1 MGPSVRENPSPEI
14 HIPEHWSE
22 AVESIAYGG
31 STQTPPIA
39 VICGA
44 KNCGKTTFSRY
55 LLNVLL
61 STRYTKVAYLDT
73 DVGQPEFA
81 PPGFLSLT
89 IVDRVTPDLKIPCL
103 KTPERSLFF
112 GDVSSKTDPSAYLNY
127 LFAIYD
133 YYRKEYCSSNKKE
146 NPTRTKL
153 PLIVNTPG
161 WVKGVGY
168 DVLVDML
175 KYICPTYV
183 VKIGISSENKN
194 LPAGEFWLDGE
205 HDGTINLIEINSAR
219 QDSFNRS
226 LLVRKDSRLLRDLRI
241 LAYFRQ
247 CFRSDSDISTI
258 KELAH
263 SLASHCPYEVP
274 ISSIKVRH
282 LHCEVPSSEI
292 FYTLNASI
300 VGLAVDSEGSEN
312 LSWCLGLG
320 IVRGIDTTKGVL
332 YVITPVPHSS
342 LEKVNLL
349 LQGYIQI
356 PTCLLQVKGCISP
369 YMSATVLTSS

>member
-1 MGPSVRENPSPEI
+1 MGSSVRENPTPDI

-22 AVESIAYGG
+22 AAESIAYGG

-81 PPGFLSLT
+81 LPSFLSLT
-89 IVDRVTPDLKIPCL
+89 IVDRVTPDLKISCL
-103 KTPERSLFF
+103 KTLERSLLY

-161 WVKGVGY
+161 WVKGVVY

-194 LPAGEFWLDGE
+194 LPAGEFWL
-205 HDGTINLIEINSAR
+205 
-219 QDSFNRS
+219 
-226 LLVRKDSRLLRDLRI
+226 LVRKDSRLLRDLRI
-241 LAYFRQ
+241 MAYFRQ
-247 CFRSDSDISTI
+247 CFPSDSDISII
-258 KELAH
+258 KELEH

-282 LHCEVPSSEI
+282 LHCEVPSSET
-292 FYTLNASI
+292 FYTLSASI

-312 LSWCLGLG
+312 LPWCLGLG
-320 IVRGIDTTKGVL
+320 LKR
-332 YVITPVPHSS
+332 
-342 LEKVNLL
+342 
-349 LQGYIQI
+349 
-356 PTCLLQVKGCISP
+356 LQVPDRSLHRCRPSKKFSTMWSVFVIP
-369 YMSATVLTSS
+369 